1 VTVTAGNTANL
12 SRTLTAIPAVLN
24 IDVTP
29 SGAIIYLNNQPL
41 SHVTPYTLSLDAG
54 KYYVKTTLPNYTVFE
69 KTVNLSY
76 GDVVTLNDVM
86 SDAEPPITCTAS
98 DSPIVTQDSLSTTT
112 LYAGSEVDL
121 SVSTSSPAQS
131 MVAELAGPNGYVYFI
146 LHQVDNTGQ
155 HWSVVL
161 HPTEIGNFNVTRY
174 FVTVD
179 GKTRTE
185 QSINNLAFSVLTEPV
200 DSGSQPTANFI
211 PARTYGYVAF
221 AARFTDTSTN
231 LPTSWNWNFGDSH
244 SSTMQNPKHNYIT
257 ANTYNVS
264 LTTTNVSG
272 TYSVIV
278 ISNVNLTMGNPTGA
292 TTDVNNIYNYL
303 LDKPQFC
310 ASYDRDK
317 GIPNWTSWQLNS
329 TWSNGPAARKDNYI
343 PDSDLPSS
351 YYHVDDNDYSGSGFS
366 RGHMCPSADRL
377 DTQADNDALFVYTNM
392 VPQNQNNNAGAW
404 EGLETYER
412 TLANAGNVLY
422 IISGG
427 YGAGGTKTD
436 NSATVS
442 TISGGKVTV
451 PAKLWKVIIV
461 IPNGSGDD
469 ISRVTTS
476 TRTIAMIIPNDSTPN
491 STSTWGNYRVSVD
504 AVEALTGYDFFSNV
518 APSIQAVI
526 ESKVDSGPTN

>member
-1 VTVTAGNTANL
+1 L

-231 LPTSWNWNFGDSH
+231 LPTSWNWNFGDSGTSTERNPTH
-244 SSTMQNPKHNYIT
+244 TYTHSGVYDVTLTVLNAVGSSTKTIPQCITVDEMPTNTAAEVKVPQGMSVLGSFSPQSASEPARTYISNT
-257 ANTYNVS
+257 AGLNISTHSDLWNAVQANVS
-264 LTTTNVSG
+264 SG
-272 TYSVIV
+272 YALASLMVLALAAAAI
-278 ISNVNLTMGNPTGA
+278 LKYMGF
-292 TTDVNNIYNYL
+292 L
-303 LDKPQFC
+303 
-310 ASYDRDK
+310 
-317 GIPNWTSWQLNS
+317 
-329 TWSNGPAARKDNYI
+329 
-343 PDSDLPSS
+343 
-351 YYHVDDNDYSGSGFS
+351 
-366 RGHMCPSADRL
+366 
-377 DTQADNDALFVYTNM
+377 
-392 VPQNQNNNAGAW
+392 
-404 EGLETYER
+404 
-412 TLANAGNVLY
+412 
-422 IISGG
+422 
-427 YGAGGTKTD
+427 
-436 NSATVS
+436 
-442 TISGGKVTV
+442 
-451 PAKLWKVIIV
+451 
-461 IPNGSGDD
+461 
-469 ISRVTTS
+469 
-476 TRTIAMIIPNDSTPN
+476 
-491 STSTWGNYRVSVD
+491 
-504 AVEALTGYDFFSNV
+504 
-518 APSIQAVI
+518 
-526 ESKVDSGPTN
+526 